1 MSNLDSLV
9 DDFYGSNKPAAAK
22 PAAQAGAA
30 GIDANDNVR
39 RFLDFLGQAEGAD
52 YDVIVGGSRFD
63 DFSRHP
69 NIVGLRTAEGP
80 STAAGKYQITG
91 TTYRDFAPRL
101 GINDF
106 SPESQ
111 DRLALAIIESEGALE
126 DVQAGN
132 FDAAIQKLGGRWAS
146 LPSSPY
152 SQPKRDQAFVD
163 RFLGA
168 RQQAP
173 ARRRL
178 EEAADT
184 FLSTN
189 QGAVEQAVRDQE
201 AMIERGRGTG
211 EFFADTALRWRAAL
225 AAWASSSEPALDL

>member
-52 YDVIVGGSRFD
+52 YDVLVGGSRFD

-132 FDAAIQKLGGRWAS
+132 FDAAIQKLGGRWAVAAATIRLLAVAGRRTLILLLAGRRCHARIDAKNRSSVSPACSTSKWSAGTNRSQLAQKYWAGS
-146 LPSSPY
+146 LSC
-152 SQPKRDQAFVD
+152 
-163 RFLGA
+163 
-168 RQQAP
+168 
-173 ARRRL
+173 
-178 EEAADT
+178 
-184 FLSTN
+184 
-189 QGAVEQAVRDQE
+189 
-201 AMIERGRGTG
+201 
-211 EFFADTALRWRAAL
+211 
-225 AAWASSSEPALDL
+225 

>member
-111 DRLALAIIESEGALE
+111 VSSCAGDQSRAKAHSKTCRRATSMRPSRSSADAGRVCRVVRTRSPSAIRRSSIASWGRDSRRPLVVALKRLPI
-126 DVQAGN
+126 
-132 FDAAIQKLGGRWAS
+132 
-146 LPSSPY
+146 PS
-152 SQPKRDQAFVD
+152 
-163 RFLGA
+163 
-168 RQQAP
+168 
-173 ARRRL
+173 
-178 EEAADT
+178 
-184 FLSTN
+184 
-189 QGAVEQAVRDQE
+189 
-201 AMIERGRGTG
+201 
-211 EFFADTALRWRAAL
+211 
-225 AAWASSSEPALDL
+225 